1 MSNFTEQYRIKQY
14 DANELEER
22 KMNPLANAIYDQV
35 LREFMSEDS
44 SCFYQT
50 LCEIEDLNNLAIKE
64 FMQGYLEETEDEA

>member
-1 MSNFTEQYRIKQY
+1 MNNFTEQYRIKQY

-35 LREFMSEDS
+35 LREFMSGDS

-50 LCEIEDLNNLAIKE
+50 LCEIEDLNNPVVKKY
-64 FMQGYLEETEDEA
+64 MQGYLEENENE